1 MLDLWLLNLGN
12 FYIVELTL
20 SPYRLENEPRQLKLN
35 FPLIMTKF
43 MVFNQQSNSTEFTKK
58 RKTMLANHPTNIEES
73 IKLRI
78 NKDHLEVLQET
89 LFTKMMGIPVE
100 GAAENRFNIYGGL
113 VTLGTSELEY
123 IVRIIVEI
131 ETNLMLIQV
140 VYPLGGDQ
148 DAKLIL
154 EKLIFLCNE
163 TSLL

>member
-1 MLDLWLLNLGN
+1 
-12 FYIVELTL
+12 
-20 SPYRLENEPRQLKLN
+20 LENEPRQLKLN

-43 MVFNQQSNSTEFTKK
+43 LRFQSINSTEYTKK
-58 RKTMLANHPTNIEES
+58 RKAMLASYPSNVEES

-89 LFTKMMGIPVE
+89 LFAKMTPIPVE
-100 GAAENRFNIYGGL
+100 GASENRFNIYGGC
-113 VTLGTSELEY
+113 VTIGTSQLEY

-131 ETNLMLIQV
+131 ETSLMLIQV
-140 VYPLGGDQ
+140 VYPFGGEQ
-148 DAKLIL
+148 DAKLLL